1 MWCRN
6 RIHRYPSPQN
16 SHLGGIVSQAVSGA
30 PRPRQILRCFSS
42 PPFSHRYSLL
52 LQHWETSVPLGE
64 TLTREVCPWN
74 GGDCVSRMAALAARA
89 SVPCGNQIW
98 SSGKDIRAGT
108 GWPPCDPSST
118 IWPPLSYP
126 IFYPVCE
133 LFQMKQTDGVLE
145 DRLKLNGKKKSG
157 WHFTRRWQ
165 RWEQSG
171 PDSQP
176 PRDHFTSVCLFLYQ
190 FPCCFFFSK
199 ASFTAF
205 ALVFKWEKK

>member
-1 MWCRN
+1 MEKVLRSVWCRN

-16 SHLGGIVSQAVSGA
+16 SHLGGMVSQAVSGA

-52 LQHWETSVPLGE
+52 LQHWETSVTLGE
-64 TLTREVCPWN
+64 TLTREVCPRN
-74 GGDCVSRMAALAARA
+74 GGDCVSRMAALAAQA

-98 SSGKDIRAGT
+98 SGGKDIRAGT
-108 GWPPCDPSST
+108 GWPPRDPSST

-145 DRLKLNGKKKSG
+145 DRLKLNGEKKK
-157 WHFTRRWQ
+157 W
-165 RWEQSG
+165 
-171 PDSQP
+171 
-176 PRDHFTSVCLFLYQ
+176 V
-190 FPCCFFFSK
+190 
-199 ASFTAF
+199 
-205 ALVFKWEKK
+205 ALH